1 MTRSC
6 GCDPFENPYEQR
18 LRQHA
23 GQKPIYQVEM
33 EEQMIMILK
42 REDLPREVRGKPAD
56 ELDLFDTGLE
66 SVQTNSAELI
76 VFMENEEIRVLK
88 ANRWSKGREMPVEAL
103 IEYVAWY
110 GVRSSPRGDLEEL
123 LSRKL
128 GKT

>member
-1 MTRSC
+1 
-6 GCDPFENPYEQR
+6 
-18 LRQHA
+18 
-23 GQKPIYQVEM
+23 
-33 EEQMIMILK
+33 MIMILK

-66 SVQTNSAELI
+66 TVQINSAELI

-88 ANRWSKGREMPVEAL
+88 ANRWSKGREMPVETL

-110 GVRSSPRGDLEEL
+110 GVRSSPRGELEEL
-123 LSRKL
+123 LSPKS